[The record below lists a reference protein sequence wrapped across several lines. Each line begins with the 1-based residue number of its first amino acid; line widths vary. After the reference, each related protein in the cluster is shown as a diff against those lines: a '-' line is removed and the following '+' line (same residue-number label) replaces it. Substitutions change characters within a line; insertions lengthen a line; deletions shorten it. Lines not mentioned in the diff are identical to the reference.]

1 MTGDSPRLTKPSAIS
16 TQSRTAGQS
25 RYSDASNNPDFERL
39 VECSKANRRRSKR
52 TPAPRMKGKYFPAC
66 DAAHRGLLQIGGTLS
81 TDPRARGADG
91 LKLASPRS
99 VRSTDSM
106 PWSKHRSRHPSKLF
120 RRRAS
125 PPSSCS
131 SDPRFQR
138 ERNPRRGA
146 ARPRNIGQRDA
157 PSDDRQRLDHF
168 HAAITPREPARTTRF
183 AGPRAC
189 HYRGDYDLPFAFPCC
204 RLFSTVS
211 RSFIR
216 SPPFKGQP
224 AERSAL

>member
-16 TQSRTAGQS
+16 TQSRTARQS

-39 VECSKANRRRSKR
+39 VECSKVNRRRSKR

-138 ERNPRRGA
+138 DRNPRRGA